1 MNVPGSL
8 DQAFVKCG
16 SVVRE
21 TALSGWSANTIPGLC
36 QPKKMKLSIAVLD
49 DRDGGGLAGLANPL
63 LPALSS
69 TTARTQEM
77 HVTLGQM
84 LCGALET
91 ELGLA

>member
-1 MNVPGSL
+1 
-8 DQAFVKCG
+8 
-16 SVVRE
+16 
-21 TALSGWSANTIPGLC
+21 
-36 QPKKMKLSIAVLD
+36 MKLSIAVLD